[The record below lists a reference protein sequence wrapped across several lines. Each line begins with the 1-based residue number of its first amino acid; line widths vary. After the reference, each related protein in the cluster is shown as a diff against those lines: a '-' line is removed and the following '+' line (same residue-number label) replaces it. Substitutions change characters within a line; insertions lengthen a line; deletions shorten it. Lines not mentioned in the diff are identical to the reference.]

1 MGPNPVKNVKMRR
14 KRLSKTKTTD
24 KGRYKKLSKNA
35 DKNKQETGV
44 ECVSKMDLNHVSR
57 RRERETPISKD
68 PSILI
73 PPPALCKP
81 SQHGET
87 RLICSM
93 TDY

>member
-1 MGPNPVKNVKMRR
+1 MKKVKMRR
-14 KRLSKTKTTD
+14 KRLSETKTTN
-24 KGRYKKLSKNA
+24 KGKYKNLSKNV

-68 PSILI
+68 LSILI
-73 PPPALCKP
+73 PTPALCKP
-81 SQHGET
+81 CQHGET
-87 RLICSM
+87 RLVCST